1 MEVDFVMGGGGVMNS
16 MTSDLPSGV
25 YYYFL
30 SLTLVSFFMPIL
42 PGPVVKCN
50 TEHSQHVHNWNAL
63 PLPLP
68 LQNSIAYCVS
78 EPTPFDLATI
88 PLSSSQ
94 NQEAALFLPSDDA
107 TSLLP
112 DIDYFALTEMG
123 TTTAW
128 DGLTTAE
135 LAALD
140 TFEKNFGSYVYSQ

>member
-1 MEVDFVMGGGGVMNS
+1 MNW
-16 MTSDLPSGV
+16 MTGDLPSGV

-30 SLTLVSFFMPIL
+30 SLLTIISFFMLIL

-50 TEHSQHVHNWNAL
+50 AEHSQHVHNWNAP

-68 LQNSIAYCVS
+68 LQNSIAHCVS
-78 EPTPFDLATI
+78 EPTLFELATM

-107 TSLLP
+107 TALLP

-123 TTTAW
+123 TTTW
-128 DGLTTAE
+128 DGRKTAE

-140 TFEKNFGSYVYSQ
+140 TFEKTFGSYIYPQ